1 MKNEPK
7 QVAVT
12 LMERDKDPF
21 GNWIRKPVIYGKT
34 GRVIPGLVI
43 LDGKEVRLEDFCF
56 ELRHYVDGK
65 VRYVRAGK
73 SASDAEEM
81 RRRLAGQLTAKAIAL
96 AAGVTIVETTER
108 KTLKKWAEKYI
119 DTKSVLIEDDQL
131 KRIKHVMALFFESCA
146 KTYVDEITKSD
157 IINFLRHLATIPV
170 YRSARKA
177 PSKRVQ
183 AGQIRRRLPSAPRTI
198 SKRTI
203 FSYFISA
210 RAWLCEGGVDRA
222 VFPPPPKYEEVEVT
236 VYSPE
241 EISTLFSL
249 VQGNLRI
256 ATLLMLK
263 CGLRRREVAYAYFS
277 DINFADKT
285 ILVRGKPEFNFKVK
299 NYAQRY
305 VPVPDDL
312 IEELQQWQQD
322 HSGQLLIVQTAK
334 GKPELRMIRSLK
346 RFAYLHG
353 LRCGRCEHCR
363 SGHPECEEWEL
374 HKFRRAYITAIVRH
388 VDLRTAQAYAGHK
401 RITSTERYLR
411 SASASEG
418 QKRVSAIDW
427 TKPFY
432 D

>member
-1 MKNEPK
+1 MNSEPK
-7 QVAVT
+7 QIAVT
-12 LMERDKDPF
+12 LMTRTKDPVRS
-21 GNWIRKPVIYGKT
+21 WIRKPVIYGKT

-43 LDGKEVRLEDFCF
+43 IDGKEHKVERVSY

-65 VRYVRAGK
+65 VRYVPAGK
-73 SASDAEEM
+73 NASDAEE
-81 RRRLAGQLTAKAIAL
+81 RRRTLQAQLVAQAVAQ
-96 AAGVTIVETTER
+96 AAGIAVELPTDR
-108 KTLKKWAEKYI
+108 KTLQKWADEYI
-119 DTKSVLIEDDQL
+119 DKRSVDIEDDQI
-131 KRIKHVMALFFESCA
+131 KRIKYVITLFFESCK
-146 KTYVDEITKSD
+146 KTYVDEIANTD
-157 IINFLRHLATIPV
+157 IINFVRYLKTVPV
-170 YRSARKA
+170 YRSARKT

-210 RAWLCEGGVDRA
+210 RAWLCDGGVSRN

-241 EISTLFSL
+241 EISIFFSL
-249 VQGNLRI
+249 AQGSLRVS
-256 ATLLMLK
+256 TLLMLK
-263 CGLRRREVAYAYFS
+263 CGLRRREVACAHFS

-285 ILVRGKPEFNFKVK
+285 FLVRGKPEYNFKVK

-305 VPVPDDL
+305 VPIPNDL
-312 IEELQQWQQD
+312 IEELRQWQQD
-322 HSGQLLIVQTAK
+322 HPGQMLIVQTTK
-334 GKPELRMIRSLK
+334 GKPDLRMIRSLK

-363 SGHPECEEWEL
+363 GGNPNCEEWEL
-374 HKFRRAYITAIVRH
+374 HKFRRTYITAIVRH

-401 RITSTERYLR
+401 RITSTERYLKA
-411 SASASEG
+411 ASASEG
-418 QKRVSAIDW
+418 QKRVSQIDW

-432 D
+432 Q